1 MQVTVSGVEDGGDG
15 LREGSNPCESQV
27 SGLDRES
34 SSQEMKALQPEG
46 IRKGWRKWCLN

>member
-1 MQVTVSGVEDGGDG
+1 MQVTTSGVEDGGDG

-34 SSQEMKALQPEG
+34 SSQEMRKPCSLKGSGKAG
-46 IRKGWRKWCLN
+46 GSGA